1 MKEKLLALDGV
12 SGVSEKEGRIVV
24 YLAED
29 SPEVR
34 EKVRAIAGDV
44 PMVVIGAMTT
54 SGNGETD

>member
-29 SPEVR
+29 SAEVR